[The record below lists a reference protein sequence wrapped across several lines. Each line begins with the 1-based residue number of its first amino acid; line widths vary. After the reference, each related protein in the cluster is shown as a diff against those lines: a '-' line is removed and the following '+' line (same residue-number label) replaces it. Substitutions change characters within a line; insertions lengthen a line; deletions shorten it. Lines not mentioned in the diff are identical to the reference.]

1 VAQTRNFANEANAA
15 TAADAVPDS
24 FDLQSQAAD
33 NVAGVGTAS
42 CADASTANQLANADE
57 SVGIGGN
64 VFCGDLLAATDG
76 DETPGVITCNYRY
89 CKVANTRKSWLGA
102 PLLKFGLFEKHT
114 KFEKNLRHGLDIY

>member
-1 VAQTRNFANEANAA
+1 MAQTRNFANEANAA

-33 NVAGVGTAS
+33 NVAGVGIGS
-42 CADASTANQLANADE
+42 CPNE
-57 SVGIGGN
+57 FVGIGGN
-64 VFCGDLLAATDG
+64 TFCGDLLAATDAST
-76 DETPGVITCNYRY
+76 TPGVITCNYRY
-89 CKVANTRKSWLGA
+89 CKVMNTRKSWLGA